1 MMDKLYT
8 LLQSYQLLL
17 NHPSL
22 SNLKAQVW
30 GQLLAMESEIASA
43 APPPTQPPSY
53 DPANDPTNIPT
64 KPKAF
69 PNV

>member
-1 MMDKLYT
+1 MDKLYT

-43 APPPTQPPSY
+43 APPPSY
-53 DPANDPTNIPT
+53 DPANDPTNIPI